1 MIGKNREGNQLLL
14 NNVTFISILKIEEE
28 KEMLFQKDVLLV
40 SIKWIGERSAIVRY
54 RDQEEEVFF
63 TPEEA
68 KEFHQYISQGGD
80 MLVPMN
86 IKTKKLFVE
95 VDQPWDEQELEELK
109 EISYQ
114 KENENH
120 E

>member
-1 MIGKNREGNQLLL
+1 MFFK
-14 NNVTFISILKIEEE
+14 
-28 KEMLFQKDVLLV
+28 KDVVLV
-40 SIKWIGERSAIVRY
+40 SIKAIGEKSAIVQY

-68 KEFHQYISQGGD
+68 KEFHQYISHLGD
-80 MLVPMN
+80 MLIPMN

-95 VDQPWDEQELEELK
+95 VDEPSDQQELEELK